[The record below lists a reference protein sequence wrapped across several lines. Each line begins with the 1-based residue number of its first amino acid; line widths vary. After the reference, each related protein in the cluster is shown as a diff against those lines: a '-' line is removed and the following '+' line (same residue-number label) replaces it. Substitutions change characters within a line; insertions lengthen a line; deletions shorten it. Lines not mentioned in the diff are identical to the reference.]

1 MAGTSLNH
9 FGWSGTIGAFLAQP
23 EAVLLARLREH
34 HQKRYGSPAGQDRVR
49 VWETESGILRKE
61 FKQLLQ
67 VRPEYQGWSLVL
79 DYESSRRPGWHPDA
93 IILAAPVF
101 VLIFRDE
108 ERVLQAYADQ
118 LEAYA
123 GDLHLYHPGSGKP
136 PVVPVIV
143 HTRAKDQIL
152 RDGGVIIISPDRIAD
167 FLAVE
172 AELEAGPLIDAA
184 AWIAA
189 AYPGR

>member
-23 EAVLLARLREH
+23 EAVVLALLREH
-34 HQKRYGSPAGQDRVR
+34 YQKSNGSPAGQDRVR
-49 VWETESGILRKE
+49 AWEMESGILRKE

-79 DYESSRRPGWHPDA
+79 DFESSRRRGWHPDA
-93 IILAAPVF
+93 IILAAPVI
-101 VLIFRDE
+101 VLVFRDE

-123 GDLHLYHPGSGKP
+123 GDLNTFHPGSGKP

-189 AYPGR
+189 AYTGR